1 MKLYLAGPM
10 TGYADFN
17 KPAFH
22 AEAKRLRS
30 LGYEIVNPAEIN
42 EGIDGDWDLCM
53 KRDVAQLI
61 WCDGVALMR
70 GWDKSR
76 GASIECRLAVD
87 LGLKVFH
94 CAMLEEVVA

>member
-22 AEAKRLRS
+22 AEAKRLRD
-30 LGYEIVNPAEIN
+30 LGHEIVNPAELN
-42 EGIDGDWDLCM
+42 EGHDGDWLICM
-53 KRDVAQLI
+53 KRDIAELI
-61 WCDGVALMR
+61 HCEGIALMP

-76 GASIECRLAVD
+76 GATIECRLAVD
-87 LGLKVFH
+87 LGLHILH
-94 CAMLEEVVA
+94 CATIDAVLS